1 MNALRE
7 ELQSEKQSREE
18 IQRARDGIV
27 AKRLDLENE
36 LQVNFV
42 NIMKKNYSYII
53 AITSSCEGIALYRQ
67 IELILLENN
76 F

>member
-1 MNALRE
+1 MRE
-7 ELQSEKQSREE
+7 ELQSERQGREE

-36 LQVNFV
+36 LQVNFFI
-42 NIMKKNYSYII
+42 IMKDCFMFIV
-53 AITSSCEGIALYRQ
+53 AITTHFEDVVFYCQS
-67 IELILLENN
+67 ELILLVNV